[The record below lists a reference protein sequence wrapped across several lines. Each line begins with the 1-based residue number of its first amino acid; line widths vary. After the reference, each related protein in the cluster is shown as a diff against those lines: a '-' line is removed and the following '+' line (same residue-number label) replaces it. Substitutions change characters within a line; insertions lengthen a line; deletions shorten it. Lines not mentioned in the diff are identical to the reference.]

1 MENYTCPICIN
12 LLIEPVTL
20 PCKHEL
26 CLPCFQQNF
35 EESLCCP
42 MCRTRISSWVRKQSK
57 INKLV
62 NEKRW
67 KEIKTLFPEKVRL
80 RQEGFEEDSEIDQ
93 IFQPPRLQLAE
104 PGEIREEY
112 EKAVKKLNEEREAQK
127 QKEEEASVA
136 LLNSLREEEERLRR
150 EQQKLESQLK
160 KDEELARLLESVG
173 TPALHG
179 KDERVLDSEQ
189 NISVMV
195 NKVEESGMI
204 DDITGCNSLQPV
216 VVIEDHSE
224 IRKTSSNS
232 HSLETDSLVAESSQL
247 KDDDFNRTFEAAD
260 TPDSPTW
267 SADATSPTLNCNNVP
282 KPNTLSFIK
291 TPLKQFNSF
300 GIKDSE
306 RRILFEKKL
315 NVNKKDVGRSRIS
328 SVHSKLKPNVKPD
341 PNSKSAKLD
350 LYFSRKDTN
359 HHSGNYFDDAKDL
372 TEEQD
377 RLFALA
383 LQKQYDLEFKLSATV
398 NRSKGTS
405 DGYKL
410 RAKNETSTNDKRKR
424 SSSNERVSK
433 KAKT

>member
-57 INKLV
+57 TKKLV

-127 QKEEEASVA
+127 RKEEEASVA

-160 KDEELARLLESVG
+160 KDEELARQLESVG
-173 TPALHG
+173 TPALHK
-179 KDERVLDSEQ
+179 KDERVLDGEQ
-189 NISVMV
+189 NNSVMA
-195 NKVEESGMI
+195 NRVEERETI
-204 DDITGCNSLQPV
+204 DDITACHSLQPT
-216 VVIEDHSE
+216 VVIEGIS
-224 IRKTSSNS
+224 KTSSNS
-232 HSLETDSLVAESSQL
+232 RSLETDSLTAESSQL

-267 SADATSPTLNCNNVP
+267 SADATSPTLNCNSVP
-282 KPNTLSFIK
+282 KPNTLSYIK
-291 TPLKQFNSF
+291 SPLKQFNSF

-328 SVHSKLKPNVKPD
+328 NVHSKLKPNMKSD
-341 PNSKSAKLD
+341 QNSKSAKLD
-350 LYFSRKDTN
+350 LYFSKKDTN
-359 HHSGNYFDDAKDL
+359 HHSSNYFDDAKDL

-383 LQKQYDLEFKLSATV
+383 LQKQYDLEVKLSSTV

-424 SSSNERVSK
+424 SSSNERASK